1 MIGVLFCTVNSGT
14 LTVVSL
20 SENRLEYHMKRKQV
34 FAICGSTRT
43 ESVNHLI
50 LNTVAILYNEI
61 LDLEIFTGL
70 ADLPHFNPDTGD
82 ETVSDKVQNL
92 RSAIQ
97 RADGVLL
104 CTPEYVFSLPGS
116 LKNALEWTVS
126 TTVFSDKPTAII
138 VASSLGEKAFESLSL
153 IMNTLG
159 VRMSDESKLLLQGA
173 KGKINIKENRVD
185 PDTLL
190 RIKKVVDALLS
201 EMDRLANVVTN

>member
-1 MIGVLFCTVNSGT
+1 
-14 LTVVSL
+14 
-20 SENRLEYHMKRKQV
+20 MKRKQV

-50 LNTVAILYNEI
+50 LNTVAILYNEV
-61 LDLEIFTGL
+61 LDLQIFTGL

-97 RADGVLL
+97 GADGVLI

-159 VRMSDESKLLLQGA
+159 ARMSDESKLLLQGV
-173 KGKINIKENRVD
+173 KGKINMKENRVN

-190 RIKKVVDALLS
+190 RIKNVIDSLIT
-201 EMDRLANVVTN
+201 EMNSPNGAVTN